1 MMAALKVALS
11 TSRSTG
17 ASVSPLLVARTA
29 PEGKEKQRLA
39 LRKQVSFK
47 TLSKLNSEDGVRELA
62 KVWSGSNG
70 DGEDEAEQNDQGP
83 SPLQQTR
90 SLLLQKKSVSFRLT
104 KDTTPRPQLPHRSKQ
119 SKIPQQQAHLPELR
133 QQRIHIPVRM
143 SSAVAPRPRHIPR
156 QIKDHR
162 ARRQ

>member
-70 DGEDEAEQNDQGP
+70 DGEDAEEEPDQGP
-83 SPLQQTR
+83 SPLPQTR
-90 SLLLQKKSVSFRLT
+90 SLKLKRTVSFRLT
-104 KDTTPRPQLPHRSKQ
+104 KDTTPRPHRLLITSRTV
-119 SKIPQQQAHLPELR
+119 SSLTTAPTEIT
-133 QQRIHIPVRM
+133 PVTPVKRF
-143 SSAVAPRPRHIPR
+143 SSFFRYICG
-156 QIKDHR
+156 
-162 ARRQ
+162 RRRRRKSLD

>member
-1 MMAALKVALS
+1 MMAALKVAFF

-70 DGEDEAEQNDQGP
+70 DGEDAEEEPDPGP
-83 SPLQQTR
+83 SPLPQTR
-90 SLLLQKKSVSFRLT
+90 SLLLKKTVSFRLT
-104 KDTTPRPQLPHRSKQ
+104 TLGPSGSPNACARSRARWW
-119 SKIPQQQAHLPELR
+119 SFPPTDAGRWSPA
-133 QQRIHIPVRM
+133 
-143 SSAVAPRPRHIPR
+143 SAVS
-156 QIKDHR
+156 
-162 ARRQ
+162 

>member
-70 DGEDEAEQNDQGP
+70 DGEDAEEEPDPGP
-83 SPLQQTR
+83 SPLPQTR
-90 SLLLQKKSVSFRLT
+90 SLLLKKTVSFRLT
-104 KDTTPRPQLPHRSKQ
+104 KDTTPRPHRLLITSRTV
-119 SKIPQQQAHLPELR
+119 SSLTTAPTEIT
-133 QQRIHIPVRM
+133 PVTPLKTRF
-143 SSAVAPRPRHIPR
+143 SSFFRYICG
-156 QIKDHR
+156 
-162 ARRQ
+162 RRRRRKSLD

>member
-17 ASVSPLLVARTA
+17 ASVSPLIVARTA

-70 DGEDEAEQNDQGP
+70 DGEDAEEEPDQGP
-83 SPLQQTR
+83 SPLPQTR
-90 SLLLQKKSVSFRLT
+90 SLKLKRTVSFRLT
-104 KDTTPRPQLPHRSKQ
+104 KDTTPRPHRLLVTSRTV
-119 SKIPQQQAHLPELR
+119 SSLTTAPTEIT
-133 QQRIHIPVRM
+133 PVTPLKTRF
-143 SSAVAPRPRHIPR
+143 SSFFRYICG
-156 QIKDHR
+156 K
-162 ARRQ
+162 RRRRKSLD

>member
-1 MMAALKVALS
+1 MMTQALKVVLS
-11 TSRSTG
+11 SSRSTG

-39 LRKQVSFK
+39 MRKQVSFK

-70 DGEDEAEQNDQGP
+70 DGEDEEEQNDHV

-104 KDTTPRPQLPHRSKQ
+104 KDTTPGGRPHR
-119 SKIPQQQAHLPELR
+119 L
-133 QQRIHIPVRM
+133 
-143 SSAVAPRPRHIPR
+143 VASWNLYLFRTPRYHGSNN
-156 QIKDHR
+156 
-162 ARRQ
+162 

>member
-70 DGEDEAEQNDQGP
+70 DGEDAEEEPDQGP
-83 SPLQQTR
+83 SPLPQTR
-90 SLLLQKKSVSFRLT
+90 SLKLKRTVSFRLT
-104 KDTTPRPQLPHRSKQ
+104 KDTTPRPHRLLITSRTVSSLTTAPTEITPVTPVKRF
-119 SKIPQQQAHLPELR
+119 SSLLR
-133 QQRIHIPVRM
+133 YICG
-143 SSAVAPRPRHIPR
+143 
-156 QIKDHR
+156 
-162 ARRQ
+162 RRRRKKSLD

>member
-1 MMAALKVALS
+1 MMTQALKVVLS
-11 TSRSTG
+11 SSRSTG

-39 LRKQVSFK
+39 MRKQVSFK

-70 DGEDEAEQNDQGP
+70 DGEDEEEQNDHV

-104 KDTTPRPQLPHRSKQ
+104 KDTTPRPHRLLITSRTV
-119 SKIPQQQAHLPELR
+119 SSLTTAPTEIT
-133 QQRIHIPVRM
+133 PVTPVKRF
-143 SSAVAPRPRHIPR
+143 SSFFRYICG
-156 QIKDHR
+156 
-162 ARRQ
+162 RRRRKKSLD

>member
-70 DGEDEAEQNDQGP
+70 DGEDAEEEPDPGP
-83 SPLQQTR
+83 SPLPQTR
-90 SLLLQKKSVSFRLT
+90 SLLLKKTVSFRLI
-104 KDTTPRPQLPHRSKQ
+104 KW
-119 SKIPQQQAHLPELR
+119 R
-133 QQRIHIPVRM
+133 QTH
-143 SSAVAPRPRHIPR
+143 SWASGY
-156 QIKDHR
+156 
-162 ARRQ
+162 

>member
-1 MMAALKVALS
+1 MMTQALKVVLS
-11 TSRSTG
+11 SSRSTG

-70 DGEDEAEQNDQGP
+70 DGEDAEEEPDQGP
-83 SPLQQTR
+83 SPLPQTR
-90 SLLLQKKSVSFRLT
+90 SLLLKKTVSFRLT
-104 KDTTPRPQLPHRSKQ
+104 KDTTPRPHRLLVTSRTV
-119 SKIPQQQAHLPELR
+119 SSLTTAPTEIT
-133 QQRIHIPVRM
+133 PVTPLKTRFSSFFRYICGKRRRRM
-143 SSAVAPRPRHIPR
+143 SL
-156 QIKDHR
+156 D
-162 ARRQ
+162 

>member
-70 DGEDEAEQNDQGP
+70 DGEDAEEEPDQGP
-83 SPLQQTR
+83 SPLPQTR
-90 SLLLQKKSVSFRLT
+90 SLKLKRTVSFRLT
-104 KDTTPRPQLPHRSKQ
+104 KDTTPRPHRLLITSRTV
-119 SKIPQQQAHLPELR
+119 SSLTTTPTEIT
-133 QQRIHIPVRM
+133 PVTPVKRF
-143 SSAVAPRPRHIPR
+143 SSFFRYICG
-156 QIKDHR
+156 
-162 ARRQ
+162 RRRRKKSLD

>member
-1 MMAALKVALS
+1 MAALKVALS

-70 DGEDEAEQNDQGP
+70 DGEDAEEEPDPGP
-83 SPLQQTR
+83 SPLPQTR
-90 SLLLQKKSVSFRLT
+90 SLLLKKTVSFRLT
-104 KDTTPRPQLPHRSKQ
+104 KDTTPRPHRLLITSRTV
-119 SKIPQQQAHLPELR
+119 SSLTTAPTEIT
-133 QQRIHIPVRM
+133 PVTPLKTRF
-143 SSAVAPRPRHIPR
+143 SSFFRYICG
-156 QIKDHR
+156 K
-162 ARRQ
+162 RRRRKSLD

>member
-47 TLSKLNSEDGVRELA
+47 TLSKLNSGRRRVLVLFSEDVSAPAEDLIRSHGAEEFQ
-62 KVWSGSNG
+62 VW
-70 DGEDEAEQNDQGP
+70 
-83 SPLQQTR
+83 
-90 SLLLQKKSVSFRLT
+90 VWRLCA
-104 KDTTPRPQLPHRSKQ
+104 PHCACLFLNEFCRPQVASNTQLGPRLPG
-119 SKIPQQQAHLPELR
+119 ITYLF
-133 QQRIHIPVRM
+133 
-143 SSAVAPRPRHIPR
+143 
-156 QIKDHR
+156 
-162 ARRQ
+162 

>member
-1 MMAALKVALS
+1 MMTQALKVVLS
-11 TSRSTG
+11 SSRSTG

-29 PEGKEKQRLA
+29 PEGREKQRLA
-39 LRKQVSFK
+39 MRKQVSFK

-70 DGEDEAEQNDQGP
+70 DGEDETEQNDQGP

-104 KDTTPRPQLPHRSKQ
+104 KDTTPRPHRLLITSRTVSSLTTAPTEITPVTPVKRF
-119 SKIPQQQAHLPELR
+119 SSLLR
-133 QQRIHIPVRM
+133 YICG
-143 SSAVAPRPRHIPR
+143 
-156 QIKDHR
+156 
-162 ARRQ
+162 RRRRKKSLD

>member
-39 LRKQVSFK
+39 LRKQGSFK

-70 DGEDEAEQNDQGP
+70 DGEDAEEEPDQAP
-83 SPLQQTR
+83 SPLPQTR
-90 SLLLQKKSVSFRLT
+90 SLLLKKTVSFRLT
-104 KDTTPRPQLPHRSKQ
+104 KDTTPRPHRLLITSRTV
-119 SKIPQQQAHLPELR
+119 SSLTTAPTEIT
-133 QQRIHIPVRM
+133 PVTPLKTRF
-143 SSAVAPRPRHIPR
+143 SSFFRYICG
-156 QIKDHR
+156 
-162 ARRQ
+162 RRKRRKSLD

>member
-1 MMAALKVALS
+1 MRAALKVALS

-70 DGEDEAEQNDQGP
+70 DGEDAEEEPDPGP
-83 SPLQQTR
+83 SPLPQTR
-90 SLLLQKKSVSFRLT
+90 SLLLKKTVSFRLT
-104 KDTTPRPQLPHRSKQ
+104 KDTTPRPHRLLITSRTV
-119 SKIPQQQAHLPELR
+119 SSLTTAPTEIT
-133 QQRIHIPVRM
+133 PVTPVKRF
-143 SSAVAPRPRHIPR
+143 SSFFRYICG
-156 QIKDHR
+156 K
-162 ARRQ
+162 RRRRKSLD

>member
-1 MMAALKVALS
+1 MMTQALKVVLS
-11 TSRSTG
+11 SSRSTG

-39 LRKQVSFK
+39 MRKQVSFK

-70 DGEDEAEQNDQGP
+70 DGEDAEDEPDQGP

-104 KDTTPRPQLPHRSKQ
+104 KDTTPGGRPHRLLV
-119 SKIPQQQAHLPELR
+119 I
-133 QQRIHIPVRM
+133 
-143 SSAVAPRPRHIPR
+143 SAPAEDLIRS
-156 QIKDHR
+156 HR
-162 ARRQ
+162 AEEFQVILLRLCGALHCACVRC

>member
-39 LRKQVSFK
+39 MRKQVSFK

-70 DGEDEAEQNDQGP
+70 DGEDEEEQNDHV

-104 KDTTPRPQLPHRSKQ
+104 RDTTPRPHRLLVTSRTV
-119 SKIPQQQAHLPELR
+119 SSLTTAPTEIT
-133 QQRIHIPVRM
+133 PVTPLKTRF
-143 SSAVAPRPRHIPR
+143 SSFFRYICG
-156 QIKDHR
+156 
-162 ARRQ
+162 RRRRRKKSLD

>member
-70 DGEDEAEQNDQGP
+70 DGEDAEEEPDPGP
-83 SPLQQTR
+83 SPLPQTR
-90 SLLLQKKSVSFRLT
+90 SLLLKKTVSFRLT
-104 KDTTPRPQLPHRSKQ
+104 KDTTPRPHRLLITSRTV
-119 SKIPQQQAHLPELR
+119 SSLTTAPTDIT
-133 QQRIHIPVRM
+133 PVTPLKTRF
-143 SSAVAPRPRHIPR
+143 SSFFRYICG
-156 QIKDHR
+156 
-162 ARRQ
+162 RRRRRKSLD

>member
-70 DGEDEAEQNDQGP
+70 DGEDAEEEPDPGP
-83 SPLQQTR
+83 SPLPQTR
-90 SLLLQKKSVSFRLT
+90 SLLLKKTVSFRLT
-104 KDTTPRPQLPHRSKQ
+104 KDTTPRPHRLLITSRTV
-119 SKIPQQQAHLPELR
+119 SSLTTAPTEIT
-133 QQRIHIPVRM
+133 PVTPLKTRF
-143 SSAVAPRPRHIPR
+143 SSFFRYICG
-156 QIKDHR
+156 K
-162 ARRQ
+162 RRRRKSLD

>member
-70 DGEDEAEQNDQGP
+70 DGEDAEEEPDQGP
-83 SPLQQTR
+83 SPLPQTR
-90 SLLLQKKSVSFRLT
+90 SLLLKKTVSFRLT
-104 KDTTPRPQLPHRSKQ
+104 KDTTPRPHRLLITSRTV
-119 SKIPQQQAHLPELR
+119 SSLTTAPTEIT
-133 QQRIHIPVRM
+133 PVTPLKTRF
-143 SSAVAPRPRHIPR
+143 SSFFRYICG
-156 QIKDHR
+156 K
-162 ARRQ
+162 RRRRKSLD

>member
-1 MMAALKVALS
+1 MMTQALKVVLS
-11 TSRSTG
+11 SSRSTG
-17 ASVSPLLVARTA
+17 ASVSHLLVARTA
-29 PEGKEKQRLA
+29 PEGREKQRLA
-39 LRKQVSFK
+39 MRKQVSFK

-70 DGEDEAEQNDQGP
+70 DGEDAEEEPDQGP
-83 SPLQQTR
+83 SPLPQTR
-90 SLLLQKKSVSFRLT
+90 SLLLKKTVSFRLT

-143 SSAVAPRPRHIPR
+143 SSAVAPRPRHIP
-156 QIKDHR
+156 
-162 ARRQ
+162 

>member
-1 MMAALKVALS
+1 MAALKVALS

-70 DGEDEAEQNDQGP
+70 DGEDAEEEP
-83 SPLQQTR
+83 
-90 SLLLQKKSVSFRLT
+90 
-104 KDTTPRPQLPHRSKQ
+104 
-119 SKIPQQQAHLPELR
+119 
-133 QQRIHIPVRM
+133 
-143 SSAVAPRPRHIPR
+143 
-156 QIKDHR
+156 DHR
-162 ARRQ
+162 AASRCLFPDEYLQPQVASNTQLGLRPSSNYLPLLFLA

>member
-17 ASVSPLLVARTA
+17 ASVSPLIVARTA

-70 DGEDEAEQNDQGP
+70 DGEDAEEEPDQGP
-83 SPLQQTR
+83 SPLPQTR
-90 SLLLQKKSVSFRLT
+90 SLKLKRTVSFRLT
-104 KDTTPRPQLPHRSKQ
+104 KDTTPRPHRLLITSRTV
-119 SKIPQQQAHLPELR
+119 SSLTTAPTEIT
-133 QQRIHIPVRM
+133 PVTPLKTRF
-143 SSAVAPRPRHIPR
+143 SSFFRYICG
-156 QIKDHR
+156 K
-162 ARRQ
+162 RRRRKSLD

>member
-70 DGEDEAEQNDQGP
+70 DGEDAEDEPDQGP

-104 KDTTPRPQLPHRSKQ
+104 KDTTPRPHRLLVTSRTV
-119 SKIPQQQAHLPELR
+119 SSLTTAPTEIT
-133 QQRIHIPVRM
+133 PVTPLKTRF
-143 SSAVAPRPRHIPR
+143 SSFFRYICG
-156 QIKDHR
+156 
-162 ARRQ
+162 RRRRRKKSLD

>member
-1 MMAALKVALS
+1 MMTQALKVVLS
-11 TSRSTG
+11 SSRSTG

-39 LRKQVSFK
+39 MRKQVSFK

-70 DGEDEAEQNDQGP
+70 DGEDEEEQNDHV

-104 KDTTPRPQLPHRSKQ
+104 KDTTPRPHRLLHV
-119 SKIPQQQAHLPELR
+119 AHREFADDRADRDHAGHTCQTLLVVLSLYLR
-133 QQRIHIPVRM
+133 
-143 SSAVAPRPRHIPR
+143 
-156 QIKDHR
+156 
-162 ARRQ
+162 